1 MHMSP
6 LEIYR
11 LAQWVGG
18 LLLFAWIAAL
28 ARGWAVR
35 TAVLRHELRTR
46 VLERFSCEEFVALL
60 QTEDGR
66 RWMAGVLSG
75 RPEPEEMVD
84 ASLRQAILMTFLALG
99 VVAISGIVESQLL
112 LVSGVLM
119 VSGAAGLWV
128 AIWIVA
134 RRRRARRPGEGPGE
148 GPGRET
154 P

>member
-1 MHMSP
+1 MNMSP

-11 LAQWVGG
+11 LAQWGGG
-18 LLLFAWIAAL
+18 LLLFAWIVLL
-28 ARGWAVR
+28 AWGWSVR
-35 TAVLRHELRTR
+35 TAKLRHELRMK

-75 RPEPEEMVD
+75 RSEPQEMVD
-84 ASLRQAILMTFLALG
+84 ASLRQAILLTFLSLG
-99 VVAISGIVESQLL
+99 VLVIAAIVESRSL

-119 VSGAAGLWV
+119 ASGAAGLWV
-128 AIWIVA
+128 GGWAVA
-134 RRRRARRPGEGPGE
+134 RRRGSRQASEA
-148 GPGRET
+148 PGREN

>member
-1 MHMSP
+1 MDP
-6 LEIYR
+6 FEIYR

-18 LLLFAWIAAL
+18 LLLFAWIVLL
-28 ARGWAVR
+28 AWGWSLR
-35 TAVLRHELRTR
+35 TARLRHELRMK

-75 RPEPEEMVD
+75 RSEPQEMVD
-84 ASLRQAILMTFLALG
+84 ASLRQAILLTFLGLG
-99 VVAISGIVESQLL
+99 VLVIAGIVASRFLL
-112 LVSGVLM
+112 ASGVLI

-128 AIWIVA
+128 ATWTVA
-134 RRRRARRPGEGPGE
+134 RRRRAREPGE

>member
-1 MHMSP
+1 MHMDP

-18 LLLFAWIAAL
+18 LLLFAWIALL
-28 ARGWAVR
+28 AWGWSVR
-35 TAVLRHELRTR
+35 TAKLRHELRMK

-75 RPEPEEMVD
+75 RSEPQEMVD
-84 ASLRQAILMTFLALG
+84 ASLRQAILLTFLGLG
-99 VVAISGIVESQLL
+99 VLVVAGIVESRFL

-119 VSGAAGLWV
+119 VFGAAGLWV
-128 AIWIVA
+128 ATWAVA
-134 RRRRARRPGEGPGE
+134 RRRCARRPGE

>member
-1 MHMSP
+1 MHMDP
-6 LEIYR
+6 FEIYR

-35 TAVLRHELRTR
+35 TAGLRHELRMK

-75 RPEPEEMVD
+75 RSEPEEMMD
-84 ASLRQAILMTFLALG
+84 ASLRQAILLTFLGLG
-99 VVAISGIVESQLL
+99 VVAVAGIVESRFLFA
-112 LVSGVLM
+112 SGVLM
-119 VSGAAGLWV
+119 VSGTAGLWV
-128 AIWIVA
+128 AAWTVA
-134 RRRRARRPGEGPGE
+134 RRQRARRPGEGPG
-148 GPGRET
+148 RET